1 MRKSSSKL
9 TKQIEIQDRSKNDR
23 IKNVLMPGYL
33 DRIGAGKVLV
43 NREPFSFDWTPDNL
57 VGRDRELTELASM
70 FTHVVNQ
77 NSSCRAVIT
86 GPVGSGK
93 TVLTRRFGYDL
104 LSHLEGKRKVC
115 LAHVNCRNHPSTSQV
130 LQRIALTLDSGHPER
145 GLSSGE
151 IIQSIRR
158 NLISHNSHLLLVLD
172 EVDLLIRRDNS
183 DLIYKLLRID
193 EGQEKQGSLSLILVS
208 QDTMLLKLFEPA
220 IISRLGASNIIK
232 MNPYDKNGLTE
243 IARQRADIA
252 CKNGSISE
260 EVLQKIGFMAA
271 ESGDA
276 RLAIELL
283 DSSIR
288 RAESAGRGEVLIEDI
303 EQSSA
308 RVAAIEPSQIDV
320 LSKDQKLIMLGL
332 CRRLKKEPEINTGD
346 AEKLYKIVCEEF
358 ETKSRSYTTFWKHL
372 KFLENQG
379 LIETRSRKSN
389 VGRGRTQY
397 ITMNNVAPANLA
409 ERIEKELQR

>member
-1 MRKSSSKL
+1 
-9 TKQIEIQDRSKNDR
+9 
-23 IKNVLMPGYL
+23 MPRYL

-57 VGRDRELTELASM
+57 VGRDRELSELASM
-70 FTHVVNQ
+70 FTHVENH

-104 LSHLEGKRKVC
+104 LSHLEGKRKVV
-115 LAHVNCRNHPSTSQV
+115 LAHVNCRNHPSASQV

-151 IIQSIRR
+151 IIQSVRR

-193 EGQEKQGSLSLILVS
+193 EGQEKQGYLSLILVS
-208 QDTMLLKLFEPA
+208 QDPMLLKLFEPA
-220 IISRLGASNIIK
+220 IISRLGASNILK
-232 MNPYDKNGLTE
+232 MNPYDKKGLTE

-252 CKNGSISE
+252 CRNGSISE
-260 EVLQKIGFMAA
+260 EVLQKIGVMAA
-271 ESGDA
+271 DSGDA

-288 RAESAGRGEVLIEDI
+288 RAESAGRGEVFIEDI

-308 RVAAIEPSQIDV
+308 RVAAIEPSQVDL

-332 CRRLKKEPEINTGD
+332 CRRLKKEAEINTGD
-346 AEKLYKIVCEEF
+346 AEKLYKIVCEEY

-379 LIETRSRKSN
+379 LIETRGGKSN

>member
-1 MRKSSSKL
+1 ML
-9 TKQIEIQDRSKNDR
+9 DRSKNDR
-23 IKNVLMPGYL
+23 INIILMSEYL
-33 DRIGAGKVLV
+33 DRIGAGKILV
-43 NREPFSFDWTPDNL
+43 DREPISFDWTPTNL
-57 VGRDRELTELASM
+57 VGRDKELRELAGM
-70 FTHVVNQ
+70 FSHIEDH

-93 TVLTRRFGYDL
+93 TVLSKRFGNDL
-104 LSHLEGKRKVC
+104 LKHLEGKRKIAYV
-115 LAHVNCRNHPSTSQV
+115 HVNCRNNPSTSQV
-130 LQRIALTLDSGHPER
+130 LQQIAQTLDSGYPGR

-158 NLISHNSHLLLVLD
+158 NLFTHNNHLLLVLD
-172 EVDLLIRRDNS
+172 EVDILVRRDNF

-193 EGQEKQGSLSLILVS
+193 ESQERQGSLSLILVS
-208 QDTMLLKLFEPA
+208 QDSMLLKLFEPA
-220 IISRLGASNIIK
+220 IISRLGASNVLQLK
-232 MNPYDKNGLTE
+232 PYNEKGLTE

-252 CKNGSISE
+252 CRNGSISE
-260 EVLQKIGFMAA
+260 KILEKIGKMAG

-288 RAESAGRGEVLIEDI
+288 RAESAGRGEVLISDV
-303 EQSSA
+303 EQSSERTA
-308 RVAAIEPSQIDV
+308 SIEPSQVDG

-332 CRRLKKEPEINTGD
+332 CRRLKKESEINTGD
-346 AEKLYKIVCEEF
+346 AEKLYRLVCEEY
-358 ETKSRSYTTFWKHL
+358 EIKPKSHTTFWKHL
-372 KFLENQG
+372 KILENEG
-379 LIETRSRKSN
+379 LIEKRSGKSN

-409 ERIEKELQR
+409 SRIEIDLQR

>member
-1 MRKSSSKL
+1 MS
-9 TKQIEIQDRSKNDR
+9 
-23 IKNVLMPGYL
+23 GYL

-43 NREPFSFDWTPDNL
+43 DREPFSFDWTPDKL
-57 VGRDRELTELASM
+57 VGRDDELTELASL
-70 FTHVVNQ
+70 FTHIENQ

-93 TVLTRRFGYDL
+93 TVLTRRFGHDL
-104 LSHLEGKRKVC
+104 LNHLEGRRKIT

-130 LQRIALTLDSGHPER
+130 LQQIAVTLDSRHPER

-158 NLISHNSHLLLVLD
+158 NLISHNSHLLLILD

-193 EGQEKQGSLSLILVS
+193 EGQDKQGSLSLILVS
-208 QDTMLLKLFEPA
+208 QDSMLLKLFEPA
-220 IISRLGASNIIK
+220 IISRLGASNILK
-232 MNPYDKNGLTE
+232 MKPYDKNGLIQ
-243 IARQRADIA
+243 IARQRAEIA
-252 CKNGSISE
+252 CRNGSISE
-260 EVLQKIGFMAA
+260 EVLEKIGIMAA

-308 RVAAIEPSQIDV
+308 RVAAVEPSQVDK

-332 CRRLKKEPEINTGD
+332 CRRLKKEAEINTGD
-346 AEKLYKIVCEEF
+346 AEKLYRIVCEEY
-358 ETKSRSYTTFWKHL
+358 ETKPKSYTTFWKHL

-379 LIETRSRKSN
+379 LIETRSDKSN

-397 ITMNNVAPANLA
+397 ISMNNIAPANLA
-409 ERIEKELQR
+409 NRIEKELQR